1 MSEPRTIRVKE
12 GGFVSLERG
21 PADRDWIRLE
31 VSPGDRTVALS
42 VLLTSN
48 EAVALGLQLLRLADG
63 LEPYG

>member
-12 GGFVSLERG
+12 GGSVSLERG

-48 EAVALGLQLLRLADG
+48 EAVALGLQLLRLAG
-63 LEPYG
+63 GPEPYG